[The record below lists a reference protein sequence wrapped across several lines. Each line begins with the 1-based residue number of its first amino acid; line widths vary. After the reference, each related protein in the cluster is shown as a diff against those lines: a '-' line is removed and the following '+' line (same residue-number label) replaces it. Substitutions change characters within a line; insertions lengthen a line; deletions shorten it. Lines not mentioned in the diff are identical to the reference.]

1 MGILLSNNQQDS
13 VTCVAQSEIK
23 DIKLM
28 RINGTPVNINVTVVT
43 SKIISIF
50 DRFKFPF

>member
-1 MGILLSNNQQDS
+1 MGILLSNNQQNS

-28 RINGTPVNINVTVVT
+28 RINGTPILLILTLL
-43 SKIISIF
+43 
-50 DRFKFPF
+50 